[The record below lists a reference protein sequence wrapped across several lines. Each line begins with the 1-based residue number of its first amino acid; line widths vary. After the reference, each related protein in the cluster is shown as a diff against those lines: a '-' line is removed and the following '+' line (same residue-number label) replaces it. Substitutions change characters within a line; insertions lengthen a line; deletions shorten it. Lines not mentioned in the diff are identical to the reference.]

1 MAEIFVA
8 KMSMAKMLVL
18 TVPDMLDRISNLLA
32 KPCFLMYL

>member
-1 MAEIFVA
+1 MAEIFV
-8 KMSMAKMLVL
+8 AKMLVL